1 MNISSLIEKHKG
13 KEAAQDESPNYVQ
26 PNPNGFVP
34 YPQNNEFLFQSNP
47 NNFPNQ
53 FVQSPQGSASFSNN
67 GNGLFQNVGPGPQ
80 NGGDMLSQ
88 NGMSSP
94 NTFAHQHPQSSGSL
108 SGFNNIGPGLQNNN
122 GNGLLNNAI
131 PGPNSGTLGGLH
143 NLPSGFQNGGAFMSH
158 NALSAPNFIPNQ
170 LSQSGANSGSLNNG
184 NGLLNNAIPG
194 PQNSGTLGGLHNLP
208 SGFQNG
214 GAFMSHNALSAPN
227 FIPNQ
232 LSQSGANSGSLNNGN
247 ELLNN
252 AIPGPQ
258 NSAGTLGGLH
268 NLGSGFQNGGAF
280 MSHNALSAPNFI
292 PNQLSP
298 SGASSGSLNGQNF
311 GPALQMG
318 SYSNGIFNGM
328 VPPRGSNS
336 NNIGDPESSLFQ
348 MFQQNQFRQNQM
360 GYNQNVGKDRNIQ
373 DNCFQ
378 KTVDKSYNG
387 ISNFNDF
394 TGAKQQDQQMQEIL
408 KQQQANQ
415 QEQQQGVNQ
424 PAQQILQQQQQQQ
437 QQQQSDPQ
445 GQQKQK
451 ENQDVDNFIKSIL
464 GQDIFDYAKKE
475 LKFDDGKINNN
486 QYPATEESLFKR
498 CTDSKYDGIT
508 CTYGNNPVTD
518 KYKSFK
524 IYKRQDEP
532 IESVQKKILQQNEWV
547 KADENKLKTYFRDVK
562 KAEEERKRDEMYGRV
577 KRGVIIDESFDT
589 NEKTTRRTH
598 IYEDI
603 EVGLRDWVNFGRKPA
618 SDEDNGT
625 NKTIETSTKNNI
637 RSKREAI
644 HREQYYKPD
653 EHYEDVIEKFA
664 KIKSEDQNTLITN
677 FIDNLK
683 LEPQELQRN
692 NKHLRYKRAAPA
704 YEKYYKPEKENEEVF
719 EHFAKIKSEDQNSLI
734 TNFIDNLKQE
744 SQELQ
749 RNNKHLRYKRAAPA
763 YEKYYKPEE
772 ENEEVFEHFAKIKSE
787 DQNSL
792 ITNFIDN
799 LKQESQELQRN
810 NKHLRY
816 KRAAPA
822 YEKYYKPEEEN
833 EEVFEHFAKIK
844 SEDQNSLITNFIDN
858 LKQESQE
865 LQRNNKHLRYKRA
878 APTYEK
884 YYKPEEENEEVFE
897 RFAKIKT
904 EDQNSLITN
913 FIDNLKQEPQE
924 LQRNNKHFRYKRAAP
939 AYEKHY
945 KPEEANE
952 EVFEHFAK
960 IKSEDQNSLITNFI
974 DNLKQESQ
982 ELQRNN
988 KHLRYKRAAPAYEK
1002 HYKPEEENEEVFE
1015 HFAKIKAE
1023 DQNSLITNFID
1034 NLKQENQSKHIRYKR
1049 AAPAHEKYYKPEE
1062 ENEEVFENF
1071 AKIKTKDQINLM
1083 TNFMDCLEQENPPRK
1098 QSVDSIHRN
1107 QKNQDIF
1114 REKKLMRQKRETSE
1128 ESEEDLIGRIVAAFG
1143 FFVETR
1149 NIFRNIR
1156 KSMRRR
1162 CNLCI
1167 KHEGR
1172 QYQQFL

>member
-47 NNFPNQ
+47 NNIPNQ

-108 SGFNNIGPGLQNNN
+108 GGFNNIGTGLQN
-122 GNGLLNNAI
+122 
-131 PGPNSGTLGGLH
+131 
-143 NLPSGFQNGGAFMSH
+143 
-158 NALSAPNFIPNQ
+158 
-170 LSQSGANSGSLNNG
+170 NNG

-232 LSQSGANSGSLNNGN
+232 LSPSGANSGSLNNGN
-247 ELLNN
+247 GLLNN

-268 NLGSGFQNGGAF
+268 NLPSGFQNGGAF

-311 GPALQMG
+311 GPAPQMG

-328 VPPRGSNS
+328 VPPRGSN
-336 NNIGDPESSLFQ
+336 NNNMGNPESSLFQ

-378 KTVDKSYNG
+378 KTADKSYNG
-387 ISNFNDF
+387 ISNFNDL

-424 PAQQILQQQQQQQ
+424 PAQQILQQQQQQ
-437 QQQQSDPQ
+437 SDPQ

-451 ENQDVDNFIKSIL
+451 GNQEVDNFIKSIL

-683 LEPQELQRN
+683 LEPQE
-692 NKHLRYKRAAPA
+692 P
-704 YEKYYKPEKENEEVF
+704 
-719 EHFAKIKSEDQNSLI
+719 
-734 TNFIDNLKQE
+734 
-744 SQELQ
+744 
-749 RNNKHLRYKRAAPA
+749 
-763 YEKYYKPEE
+763 
-772 ENEEVFEHFAKIKSE
+772 
-787 DQNSL
+787 
-792 ITNFIDN
+792 
-799 LKQESQELQRN
+799 QRN

-878 APTYEK
+878 APTHEK

-897 RFAKIKT
+897 HFAKIKT

-924 LQRNNKHFRYKRAAP
+924 LQRNNKH
-939 AYEKHY
+939 
-945 KPEEANE
+945 
-952 EVFEHFAK
+952 
-960 IKSEDQNSLITNFI
+960 
-974 DNLKQESQ
+974 
-982 ELQRNN
+982 
-988 KHLRYKRAAPAYEK
+988 LRFC
-1002 HYKPEEENEEVFE
+1002 H
-1015 HFAKIKAE
+1015 
-1023 DQNSLITNFID
+1023 QT
-1034 NLKQENQSKHIRYKR
+1034 
-1049 AAPAHEKYYKPEE
+1049 YY
-1062 ENEEVFENF
+1062 
-1071 AKIKTKDQINLM
+1071 
-1083 TNFMDCLEQENPPRK
+1083 
-1098 QSVDSIHRN
+1098 S
-1107 QKNQDIF
+1107 
-1114 REKKLMRQKRETSE
+1114 
-1128 ESEEDLIGRIVAAFG
+1128 
-1143 FFVETR
+1143 
-1149 NIFRNIR
+1149 
-1156 KSMRRR
+1156 
-1162 CNLCI
+1162 
-1167 KHEGR
+1167 
-1172 QYQQFL
+1172 